1 MNFLKNSLIFGI
13 SISLVNKYVFSVLFY
28 YNIQGYLAGQDIGFD
43 FWISV
48 AVLFLAASVFFF
60 VFDIFF
66 HNKFL
71 YQYLI
76 SILLC
81 FLSFHIF
88 LDISN
93 IPEWRHLRLTF
104 FGLTNNKYL
113 ILGWYIIPVVF
124 FSFTSFFLKKKI
136 KEINKFL
143 VILSWCFFALF
154 LYRIITAVPPNI
166 NLENL
171 ENDSKKISDKKVV
184 WVLFDEFDYNFYKN
198 NALSNLKN
206 FNKFSSESLEISNM
220 QATSDATITAIP
232 EILTG
237 IRSKN
242 YLTTDKFAELYI
254 VDENDNKIKFNF
266 ENSIFGKIFNK
277 GFTSNIFGIYHP
289 YCHIFYQI
297 KNCSNIEFHHDK
309 VKWYDG
315 IKHILFL
322 KLIDKFSN
330 NKLGIISD
338 ITKKQIDLIPHHIE
352 SEDNLIFMHFGF
364 PHLPSLYAEKIYN
377 QKSNNEEDGYKLN
390 LKLANDVLG
399 IINKT
404 LKKNQYENVLIIL
417 SSDHWLRS
425 LKGPRPVLF
434 NAKLINDSESF
445 VLNNKLSNYYIS
457 ELVMKYFD
465 NEINSNRDIKKFFQ
479 NKAAIPTRFTPKFSM

>member
-1 MNFLKNSLIFGI
+1 MNFFKYSLIFGI

-28 YNIQGYLAGQDIGFD
+28 YNIQGYLAGQAIGFD

-48 AVLFLAASVFFF
+48 AVLFLAASVFFYF
-60 VFDIFF
+60 FDIFF
-66 HNKFL
+66 QNKFL

-88 LDISN
+88 LDISDF
-93 IPEWRHLRLTF
+93 PEWRHLRLMF
-104 FGLTNNKYL
+104 FDLTNNKYL

-124 FSFTSFFLKKKI
+124 FSLIIFFLKKKI

-154 LYRIITAVPPNI
+154 LYRIVTTIPPNI

-171 ENDSKKISDKKVV
+171 ENNSKKISDKKVV

-198 NALSNLKN
+198 NAQSNLKN
-206 FNKFSSESLEISNM
+206 FSKFSSESLEISNM

-237 IRSKN
+237 IISKN
-242 YLTTDKFAELYI
+242 YLTTDKFAELFI
-254 VDENDNKIKFNF
+254 IDENENKIKFNF
-266 ENSIFGKIFNK
+266 ENSIFGKVFNK
-277 GFTSNIFGIYHP
+277 GFTSSIFGIYHP

-297 KNCSNIEFHHDK
+297 NNCSNIEFHHDK
-309 VKWYDG
+309 VNWYDG
-315 IKHILFL
+315 VEHILFL
-322 KLIDKFSN
+322 KLIDKFLN
-330 NKLGIISD
+330 NKLGITSD

-377 QKSNNEEDGYKLN
+377 KKSNNEEDSYKLN
-390 LKLANDVLG
+390 LRLADDVLG
-399 IINKT
+399 IITKT
-404 LKKNQYENVLIIL
+404 LKKNQYEDVLIIL

-425 LKGPRPVLF
+425 LKGPRSVLF
-434 NAKLINDSESF
+434 NAKLINDNESF
-445 VLNNKLSNYYIS
+445 VLNDKLSNYYIS